1 MNIRAIL
8 HALAWALASS
18 AALAD
23 AQVYSPLPVQLG
35 TGPQQASSGAL
46 ALFPGDNHGSMGRTH
61 VVFKVN
67 NAIWFYNR
75 QASQFTTPAPIADAS
90 FWPPAPGATSFT
102 PKGDGRVIYD
112 PYEPAACPGGGGRW
126 ILAEMGVMNYSS
138 STCAAFGFTTSCS
151 QAGVYMAVSQGENP
165 TGALW
170 FHWNQAGP
178 ISTSACVGGAG
189 NCYVDFP
196 QIGFNTNWIALTAD
210 FFGFFKET
218 LVEVF
223 PRQAAEC
230 SGDFSQWTV
239 FYHPQLTAHASIC
252 PAETYYTNG
261 QNLNGS
267 TLYLLDV
274 VDRSQGTIGI
284 SKVTGTPTSASV
296 SVEASQP
303 AEGSSL
309 AWTTP
314 FAMQQATGPLISSGP
329 PDDRF
334 TGCVVRNNNIWAAQ
348 TIGLLSNLQQSNFIQ
363 WWQIGA
369 TSANFGAIQTFER
382 LGPGRIGANTIDPS
396 IAVNK
401 DSDVLIGFEE
411 AARGGTLNAAY
422 AYRDHVTGGNLEL
435 PFIYKYGQ
443 APYTAGP
450 GGGSSRT
457 GDYGHSNPDPGDDT
471 TFFTTAGF
479 AGSQFTGTQNYGW
492 QSGWAL
498 VKPPPI
504 RFVGYQDAET
514 EIIKCPAAPGFFGVY
529 NCTVTLTP
537 PSGTQPGDVLA
548 VTLDALLP
556 YSEPAVPAAWT
567 TLPAIN
573 QANAVSITSTQGG
586 YLPEREWLLVHQ
598 YGNSELP
605 AYSFSVNVT
614 LGSDSQGHYFGGQL
628 GAFLVSYRG
637 ASGNFADYVA
647 NGYPSSA
654 VSSTV
659 SLGPI
664 APVANRQLV
673 ALFRGGS
680 DDPSGGSPFSG
691 PWGYPPLTGQTPRA
705 LPVNVINMLG
715 ADLWTANFVGFD
727 YGAYTS
733 PVSPGPGQT
742 SAAGTVMGWL
752 LFMPPK

>member
-138 STCAAFGFTTSCS
+138 STCAAF
-151 QAGVYMAVSQGENP
+151 
-165 TGALW
+165 
-170 FHWNQAGP
+170 
-178 ISTSACVGGAG
+178 
-189 NCYVDFP
+189 
-196 QIGFNTNWIALTAD
+196 
-210 FFGFFKET
+210 
-218 LVEVF
+218 
-223 PRQAAEC
+223 
-230 SGDFSQWTV
+230 
-239 FYHPQLTAHASIC
+239 
-252 PAETYYTNG
+252 
-261 QNLNGS
+261 
-267 TLYLLDV
+267 
-274 VDRSQGTIGI
+274 
-284 SKVTGTPTSASV
+284 
-296 SVEASQP
+296 
-303 AEGSSL
+303 
-309 AWTTP
+309 
-314 FAMQQATGPLISSGP
+314 
-329 PDDRF
+329 
-334 TGCVVRNNNIWAAQ
+334 
-348 TIGLLSNLQQSNFIQ
+348 
-363 WWQIGA
+363 
-369 TSANFGAIQTFER
+369 
-382 LGPGRIGANTIDPS
+382 
-396 IAVNK
+396 
-401 DSDVLIGFEE
+401 
-411 AARGGTLNAAY
+411 

-598 YGNSELP
+598 YGNSEPP